1 MKKTFFF
8 ENINI
13 LMGPNIE
20 VAKDNLLIIDGKIKA
35 FGNEAKKEAFKR
47 NIAVSK
53 SGKKL
58 IAPMLVDI
66 HSFLKD
72 PLTGF
77 NDNLENLKFRA
88 KKSGFGSIAFLP
100 NSKDWRDKPEKIPFQ
115 KNNDFDLNIYFW
127 GSFSLKD
134 EGKHL
139 SPHDELL
146 KSGSIGLSTSN
157 FFDSQVIYR
166 GLSLDKENSNPI
178 IFSLTKKGSAQK
190 GIVNKDLKSLQSG
203 FYIIDNNNNELS
215 EVKNILGI
223 KSLFPS
229 KNIIIKNISDSN
241 SLKEIE
247 KRNVTIATTISWW
260 SLIADTNNLELD
272 DLGWKVDPPLG
283 SQENREF
290 LIKGLENDLIQAIAV
305 NSNAL
310 NDEDT
315 LIPINDRP
323 VGISSF
329 ELVLPLLWEEFI
341 NKRAWPIS
349 KLWQSLSFNPSNL
362 LGITQEKLSLG
373 SKRWLIFDPE
383 TKWVNNQI
391 NLGYDS
397 PSNFPKKNHLIK
409 GKVIHVGLDY

>member
-1 MKKTFFF
+1 
-8 ENINI
+8 
-13 LMGPNIE
+13 MGQNIE
-20 VAKDNLLIIDGKIKA
+20 VTKDSLLIIDGKIEA
-35 FGNEAKKEAFKR
+35 FGNEAKKEAFKK
-47 NIAVSK
+47 NIEISK
-53 SGKKL
+53 SGNKL
-58 IAPMLVDI
+58 VAPMLVDS

-72 PLTGF
+72 PLSGF

-88 KKSGFGSIAFLP
+88 KKSGFGAIAFLP
-100 NSKDWRDKPEKIPFQ
+100 DSNNWRDKPEKIPFQ
-115 KNNDFDLNIYFW
+115 KNNDFDVNIYFW

-134 EGKHL
+134 EGIHL

-157 FFDSQVIYR
+157 FFNSPVIFK
-166 GLSLDKENSNPI
+166 GLSLSTEKKYPI
-178 IFSLTKKGSAQK
+178 IFSLTKKNSFQK
-190 GIVNKDLKSLQSG
+190 GIVNKDIKSLQSG
-203 FYIIDNNNNELS
+203 FYIIENNNELS

-223 KSLFPS
+223 KSLFPN
-229 KNIIIKNISDSN
+229 KKIVIKNVADSN

-247 KRNVTIATTISWW
+247 KQTIPVSTTVSWW
-260 SLIADTNNLELD
+260 SLISDTNNLELD

-283 SQENREF
+283 SQENREI

-305 NSNAL
+305 NSIAL

-315 LIPINDRP
+315 FIPINERS

-349 KLWQSLSFNPSNL
+349 KLWKSLSFNPSNL
-362 LGITQEKLSLG
+362 LGINQEKLSLG
-373 SKRWLIFDPE
+373 SKRWLIFDPD
-383 TKWVNNQI
+383 TKWFNNQI

-409 GKVIHVGLDY
+409 GKVIDVGLDY